1 MTKIEVKI
9 LEQKTKSLRLLFV
22 EDNYASQEAMLDILH
37 MFFDEITVAFNGK
50 KALQQFYGQP
60 FDLVITDIEMPVMNG
75 IDMIKEIRKSD
86 DMMPILIITA
96 HNENV
101 YSHEYDM
108 LNIKDSL
115 LKPLELKTF
124 LTVLERFADDSIQIK
139 KEKTDYAG

>member
-1 MTKIEVKI
+1 MTKIEVEI

-22 EDNYASQEAMLDILH
+22 EDNHASQEAMLDILH

-86 DMMPILIITA
+86 DMMPILIVTA